1 MYRIATKTLI
11 VYNACKKIEKTHIH
25 FGKKH
30 SIVYKKQ
37 EFYEFVFYLAKV
49 YIMSTGTEDVG

>member
-1 MYRIATKTLI
+1 MYRIDIKTLI
-11 VYNACKKIEKTHIH
+11 VYNFVKKTEKTHIH
-25 FGKKH
+25 FGEKH

-37 EFYEFVFYLAKV
+37 AFYEFVFYLVKV

>member
-1 MYRIATKTLI
+1 MYRVDIKTPI
-11 VYNACKKIEKTHIH
+11 VYNFVKKIEKTHIH
-25 FGKKH
+25 FGEKH

-37 EFYEFVFYLAKV
+37 AFYEFVFYLVKV